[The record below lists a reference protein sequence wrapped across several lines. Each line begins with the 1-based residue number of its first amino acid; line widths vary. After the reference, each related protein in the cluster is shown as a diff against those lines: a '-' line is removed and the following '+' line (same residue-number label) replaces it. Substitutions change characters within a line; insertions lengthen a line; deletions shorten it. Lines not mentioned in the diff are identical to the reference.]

1 MTVEAAQA
9 LLGDDELV
17 DKSDSMTAAVLELNA
32 KKLHYAIGQVPAT
45 SAPFETFDFNAAVPP

>member
-1 MTVEAAQA
+1 MTVESAQV

-17 DKSDSMTAAVLELNA
+17 DKSDSMTAAVLELSA

-45 SAPFETFDFNAAVPP
+45 SAPFETFDFNQPAP